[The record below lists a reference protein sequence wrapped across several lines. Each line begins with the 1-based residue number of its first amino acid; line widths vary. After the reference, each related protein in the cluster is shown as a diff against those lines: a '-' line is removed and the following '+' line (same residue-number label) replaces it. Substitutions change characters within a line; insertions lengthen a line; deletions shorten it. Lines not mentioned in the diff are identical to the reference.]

1 VNEPVA
7 ICGLKRFAAQYDAG
21 PERVEKVPTSK
32 RVAIVGS
39 GPAGLTA
46 SYYLIRMGHEVTLF
60 EAEAELG
67 GMMRAVIPEYR
78 LPQEV
83 LEREIAGVTQGVEV
97 ATGIRI
103 GEDLSLKD
111 MRHNYDAIFLAL
123 GAQLSRK
130 LAIEGID
137 LEGVLWG
144 LDFLRTVKQGQP
156 PRVKEKALVIGGGN
170 VAIDVALTAL
180 RLGAK
185 EVQLACL
192 ECREEMPAHEWEV
205 EEAIEEGVV
214 LNPSWGPKRILG
226 DNRVRAVELVRCTSV
241 FDEEGRFDPCYDGSV
256 TTTIETGMVIL
267 AIGQA
272 TDLSSLD
279 SRLPTTRAGT
289 ISVDAQ
295 TLQTSLP
302 GIFAGGE
309 VVSGPASVIEAI
321 TSGRQAAISI
331 DKYLGGEGVLDEPS
345 LEVDKE
351 PWLGREEGFAE
362 QHRVQM
368 VRLPLEWRVK
378 GFEEIELGFD
388 EAQAREEAS
397 RCLRCDLRLEIL
409 PVPLPPERWL
419 PFDADNVRAVLEVE
433 GVFQLLDEEKRVI
446 YIQGTINLRQ
456 GLEEQLLAR
465 EKARYFIFE
474 EDPMYTKRESELL
487 QKFLLE
493 HGRLPEGND
502 ELGDLF

>member
-1 VNEPVA
+1 
-7 ICGLKRFAAQYDAG
+7 
-21 PERVEKVPTSK
+21 
-32 RVAIVGS
+32 
-39 GPAGLTA
+39 
-46 SYYLIRMGHEVTLF
+46 
-60 EAEAELG
+60 
-67 GMMRAVIPEYR
+67 
-78 LPQEV
+78 
-83 LEREIAGVTQGVEV
+83 
-97 ATGIRI
+97 
-103 GEDLSLKD
+103 

-214 LNPSWGPKRILG
+214 LNLSWGPRRILG
-226 DNRVRAVELVRCTSV
+226 DDRVRAVELVRCTSV

-256 TTTIETGMVIL
+256 TTTIETDMVIL

-289 ISVDAQ
+289 ISVDVQ